1 MFDDD
6 NLNLYGYVLMLSG
19 VIFGASF
26 FAPEPRVEVAG
37 IALEAVD
44 TGAIETAS
52 IPLADTPDGAENWNY
67 PSIPWRTYEDGMQEM
82 AESNKPA
89 VLVLQADW
97 CLVCRN
103 YQRLF
108 DDPEVEKWANEY
120 IFILGDVESQPELQ
134 RRYNVDGD
142 YIPRTFVLDPDG
154 GLRTDVSGSHE
165 RQRFFVDP
173 YKPGELSK
181 LLKSQR

>member
-1 MFDDD
+1 MFDDE
-6 NLNLYGYVLMLSG
+6 NLSLYGYVLVLSG

-37 IALEAVD
+37 IALDAGD

-52 IPLADTPDGAENWNY
+52 IPRSAGPDGAEAWNY
-67 PSIPWRTYEDGMQEM
+67 PEIPWRTYEAGMQEM
-82 AESNKPA
+82 ARTNKPA

-108 DDPEVEKWANEY
+108 SDPAVEKFAQDY
-120 IFILGDVESQPELQ
+120 VFILGDIEENPELQ

-142 YIPRTFVLDPDG
+142 YIPRTFVLNADG
-154 GLRTDVSGSHE
+154 GLRREASGSHE

-173 YKPGELSK
+173 YRPDELSR
-181 LLKSQR
+181 LLEEAN